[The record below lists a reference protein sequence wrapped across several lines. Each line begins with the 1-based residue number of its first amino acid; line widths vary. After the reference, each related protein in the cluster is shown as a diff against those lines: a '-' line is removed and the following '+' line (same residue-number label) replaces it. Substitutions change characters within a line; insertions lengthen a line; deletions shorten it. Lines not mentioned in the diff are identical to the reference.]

1 MAVIFINHTAG
12 MNYFKIINIITFKEL
27 LS

>member
-1 MAVIFINHTAG
+1 MV
-12 MNYFKIINIITFKEL
+12 TFKEL